1 MGDRGHMVR
10 RSRTALLSLP
20 FYLWL
25 LVGLIGPISIIVVT
39 SFLTR
44 TPFGQ
49 IHWAFSLESYRT
61 LFDVLYLKLFLRSIT
76 LASGN
81 TALTIAIAYP
91 VAFYLTRLSPSKR
104 TWMLTL
110 ILIPFWT
117 SFLVRILGFME
128 FLRIEPFGIKLLY
141 SYAGVLL
148 SMCCNYLPFALLPL
162 YAEVSKIET
171 SVIEAA
177 QDLGASKWQIFS
189 RVFLPLSKR
198 GLLVASM
205 LVFIPSLGEFLIP
218 DLVGGGRVYG
228 LGSFLQNQF
237 LSARNWPLGSAA
249 LSVLLLGTFFASKIF
264 LDNEN
269 TMEHT

>member
-1 MGDRGHMVR
+1 MVR
-10 RSRTALLSLP
+10 RSRAALLSLP

-25 LVGLIGPISIIVVT
+25 ALGLIGPIAIIMVT

-44 TPFGQ
+44 SPFGQ
-49 IHWAFSLESYRT
+49 VEWTFTFDAYRT
-61 LFDVLYLKLFLRSIT
+61 LFDYLYFNLFVRSLG

-81 TALTIAIAYP
+81 TILTIAIAYP
-91 VAFYLTRLSPSKR
+91 VAFYLSKLPKTQR
-104 TWMLTL
+104 TWVMTL

-117 SFLVRILGFME
+117 SFLVRVLGFME
-128 FLRIEPFGIKLLY
+128 FLRLEPFGIKLLY
-141 SYAGVLL
+141 TYSGVLL

-162 YAEVSKIET
+162 YSEVSKIPP

-177 QDLGASKWQIFS
+177 QDLGATRWQIFS

-198 GLLVASM
+198 GLIVASM

-249 LSVLLLGTFFASKIF
+249 LSLMLLITAAASKVF
-264 LDNEN
+264 LNAES
-269 TMEHT
+269 EKGAAR

>member
-1 MGDRGHMVR
+1 MVR
-10 RSRTALLSLP
+10 RSRNALLSIP

-25 LVGLIGPISIIVVT
+25 VAGLIGPLAIIVIT

-44 TPFGQ
+44 TPFGEVE
-49 IHWAFSLESYRT
+49 WKLSFEAYYT
-61 LFDVLYLKLFLRSIT
+61 LFDYLYFKLLLRSIG
-76 LASGN
+76 LAVSN
-81 TALTIAIAYP
+81 TALTIALAYP
-91 VAFYLTRLSPSKR
+91 VAFYLTRLSRNRR
-104 TWMLTL
+104 TWLLTL

-128 FLRIEPFGIKLLY
+128 FLRLEPLGISLLY
-141 SYAGVLL
+141 TYAGVLL

-162 YAEVSKIET
+162 YSEVSKIEP

-177 QDLGASKWQIFS
+177 QDLGASRWQIFS
-189 RVFLPLSKR
+189 KIFLPLSRR

-237 LSARNWPLGSAA
+237 LSARNWPLGSAV
-249 LSVLLLGTFFASKIF
+249 LSLLLLITFFASKVF
-264 LDNEN
+264 LEAEANE
-269 TMEHT
+269 ESAR

>member
-1 MGDRGHMVR
+1 MVR
-10 RSRTALLSLP
+10 RSRNALLSLP

-25 LVGLIGPISIIVVT
+25 ALGLIGPIAIIVVT

-44 TPFGQ
+44 SPFGQ
-49 IHWAFSLESYRT
+49 VEWTFTLDAYRT
-61 LFDVLYLKLFLRSIT
+61 LFDYLYLNLFMRSLG
-76 LASGN
+76 LAAGN

-91 VAFYLTRLSPSKR
+91 VAYYLTKLSPTKR
-104 TWMLTL
+104 TWLLTL

-117 SFLVRILGFME
+117 SFLVRVLGFME
-128 FLRIEPFGIKLLY
+128 FLRLEPLGIKLLY
-141 SYAGVLL
+141 TYFGVLL

-162 YAEVSKIET
+162 YAEVSKIPR

-177 QDLGASKWQIFS
+177 QDLGATRWQIFT

-198 GLLVASM
+198 GLIVASM

-237 LSARNWPLGSAA
+237 LSARNWPLGSAT
-249 LSVLLLGTFFASKIF
+249 LSLMLIITFIAAKFF
-264 LDNEN
+264 LNHESENEA
-269 TMEHT
+269 MR

>member
-1 MGDRGHMVR
+1 MVR
-10 RSRTALLSLP
+10 RSRNALLSVP

-25 LVGLIGPISIIVVT
+25 VLGLVGPMLIIVVT

-44 TPFGQ
+44 SPFGELE
-49 IHWAFSLESYRT
+49 WKFTFESYRT
-61 LFDVLYLKLFLRSIT
+61 LYDLLYLNLFMRSLI
-76 LASGN
+76 LALSN

-91 VAFYLTRLSPSKR
+91 VAVYLSRLPSARR
-104 TWMLTL
+104 TWVLTL

-117 SFLVRILGFME
+117 SFLVRVLGFME
-128 FLRIEPFGIKLLY
+128 FLRLEPFGFKLLY
-141 SYAGVLL
+141 TYSGVLL

-162 YAEVSKIET
+162 YAEVSKIEM
-171 SVIEAA
+171 SVVEAA
-177 QDLGASKWQIFS
+177 QDLGASRWQIFS

-198 GLLVASM
+198 GLIVASM

-237 LSARNWPLGSAA
+237 LSARNWPLGSAT
-249 LSVLLLGTFFASKIF
+249 LSILLIITFFASKIF
-264 LDNEN
+264 LDADGKRELPA
-269 TMEHT
+269 

>member
-1 MGDRGHMVR
+1 MVR
-10 RSRTALLSLP
+10 RSRTALLSIP
-20 FYLWL
+20 FYLWVL
-25 LVGLIGPISIIVVT
+25 GGLIGPIVIIIAT
-39 SFLTR
+39 SFMTR
-44 TPFGQ
+44 TPFGEVE
-49 IHWAFSLESYRT
+49 WKFSLEAYST
-61 LFDVLYLKLFLRSIT
+61 LFDYLYLKLFMRSLG
-76 LASGN
+76 LAAGN
-81 TALTIAIAYP
+81 TALTILIAYP
-91 VAFYLTRLSPSKR
+91 VAFYLTKLPSSKR
-104 TWMLTL
+104 TWVLTL

-128 FLRIEPFGIKLLY
+128 FLRLEPLGLKLLY
-141 SYAGVLL
+141 SYGGVLL

-162 YAEVSKIET
+162 YAEVSKIEK

-177 QDLGASKWQIFS
+177 QDLGASRWQIFS

-237 LSARNWPLGSAA
+237 LSARNWPLGSAT
-249 LSVLLLGTFFASKIF
+249 LSLLLIITFFASKVF
-264 LDNEN
+264 LDSEAKH
-269 TMEHT
+269 EAFV